1 MSKLILGFVGEIASG
16 KGTVAKHIADKHN
29 AGYHRFSTPIR
40 KVLDTLHI
48 EQTRENLQQ
57 MSSALRS
64 QIDEAIFAKA
74 ITEDVKADEHE
85 VIVVDGMR
93 RPADIV
99 HLKELPNF
107 HMINV
112 SVEERTRYERLT
124 QRTENA
130 DDQSKTFEEFQAQAQ
145 EEPEQKIRELA
156 GQADFTI
163 DNNGTMEQMQKQADD
178 LVAKLK
184 A

>member
-1 MSKLILGFVGEIASG
+1 MKLILGFVGEIASG
-16 KGTVAKHIADKHN
+16 KGTVAKYIADKHN

-40 KVLDTLHI
+40 KILDVLYI
-48 EQTRENLQQ
+48 EQTRENMQQ
-57 MSSALRS
+57 MSQTLRE
-64 QIDEAIFAKA
+64 QIDEAIFAKT
-74 ITEDVKADEHE
+74 ITEDVKKDEHE
-85 VIVVDGMR
+85 IVVVDGMR

-107 HMINV
+107 HMVNV
-112 SVEERTRYERLT
+112 AVDEKIRYERLT
-124 QRTENA
+124 KRTENA

-163 DNNGTMEQMQKQADD
+163 DNNGTFEQMQKQADE
-178 LVAKLK
+178 LVAKLNT
-184 A
+184 